1 MNKAVLLDRDGVI
14 NIERGD
20 YTYLPEDFVV
30 IDGVAAAINLLKKA
44 GYFVIII
51 TNQAGIAKMRYTVQ
65 QMKACHQKMQKEC
78 SDQIDAVY
86 YAPLHPSVSESLA
99 RKPGSLMFE
108 RAIAKFNLDPKE
120 CWMVGDKQRD
130 LDPAKSLGIK
140 TIGVGSLPMVAD
152 HLRQD
157 LWHCVDLIL
166 EN

>member
-20 YTYLPEDFVV
+20 YTYLPEDFEL
-30 IDGVAAAINLLKKA
+30 ITGVAAAIDLLKKA
-44 GYFVIII
+44 GYLVIVI
-51 TNQAGIAKMRYTVQ
+51 TNQAGIAKGRYSVEQMKLCHQ
-65 QMKACHQKMQKEC
+65 QMQHEC
-78 SDQIDAVY
+78 SGQIDHVY

-99 RKPGSLMFE
+99 RKPGSLLFE
-108 RAIAKFNLDPKE
+108 RAIAKFNLDPKA

-140 TIGVGSLPMVAD
+140 TIGVGSLPLEAD

-157 LWHCVDLIL
+157 LWHCLDLLVDS
-166 EN
+166 